1 MSIIC
6 YGVLQYLLGGV
17 RRVNGWL
24 EVAKTGPHFP
34 PTDSKEVLLSVGLPS
49 YSPPQPD
56 TSGAPPGELAMES
69 KASKGVINST

>member
-17 RRVNGWL
+17 RRVNGWPISL
-24 EVAKTGPHFP
+24 QQILGKLFSLLGCLLTVPHQKLQEP
-34 PTDSKEVLLSVGLPS
+34 PHL
-49 YSPPQPD
+49 
-56 TSGAPPGELAMES
+56 PGELAMES